1 MIVLWRLR
9 SQTVY
14 DPVFE
19 DWLFHALLPLAAYGA
34 LTGSACV
41 AGSHE
46 QVALYL
52 VAGAALLLLYVGIH
66 NAWDTV
72 IYHTFVKKPKERQKE
87 EQPKS

>member
-1 MIVLWRLR
+1 M
-9 SQTVY
+9 
-14 DPVFE
+14 
-19 DWLFHALLPLAAYGA
+19 
-34 LTGSACV
+34 

-87 EQPKS
+87 EQSKS